1 MRTFDEMLYH
11 STGSDFV
18 MASLMLLL
26 LPIITS
32 SLFANSK
39 WAVIELNDDGDQ
51 GKAMEGLV
59 DLGGDGR
66 LAKNQNIHEKEGY
79 AGAGDHNHNDYAGL
93 VHHNEHHNVQ
103 NGVMQDMLDMQM
115 ATHNSFIESSKPLHM
130 SKSEKSYLKLD
141 RFQSLFF
148 FVPQDLILTVKLA
161 GLTQN
166 GWTTAK
172 VNCPQLLTGSFDE
185 VYL

>member
-39 WAVIELNDDGDQ
+39 WAVIELNDDGNQ

-66 LAKNQNIHEKEGY
+66 LAQDQNIHKKE
-79 AGAGDHNHNDYAGL
+79 ADAAAGDRNHNDYGFF
-93 VHHNEHHNVQ
+93 
-103 NGVMQDMLDMQM
+103 DDS
-115 ATHNSFIESSKPLHM
+115 NSFFHVRTP
-130 SKSEKSYLKLD
+130 
-141 RFQSLFF
+141 
-148 FVPQDLILTVKLA
+148 
-161 GLTQN
+161 
-166 GWTTAK
+166 
-172 VNCPQLLTGSFDE
+172 
-185 VYL
+185 

>member
-11 STGSDFV
+11 STGSDFE

-26 LPIITS
+26 LPFITS

-39 WAVIELNDDGDQ
+39 WAVIELNDDGNQ

-66 LAKNQNIHEKEGY
+66 LAKNQNIHEKEGD

-93 VHHNEHHNVQ
+93 GHHNVHIMYKM
-103 NGVMQDMLDMQM
+103 V
-115 ATHNSFIESSKPLHM
+115 
-130 SKSEKSYLKLD
+130 
-141 RFQSLFF
+141 
-148 FVPQDLILTVKLA
+148 
-161 GLTQN
+161 
-166 GWTTAK
+166 
-172 VNCPQLLTGSFDE
+172 
-185 VYL
+185 